1 VSIVPLIESGPVVM
15 AHALAALAALGL
27 GLVQLA
33 QSKGG
38 PRHRVIGYA
47 WSGLMIGVALT
58 SFWIHD
64 LRVIGPFSP
73 IHILSVGTL
82 VGLALALLAARR
94 GNIRAHRHGMLW
106 LFFAAL
112 IGAGAFT
119 LLPGRVMHL
128 VVFGQ

>member
-1 VSIVPLIESGPVVM
+1 MPLIESGPFVL
-15 AHALAALAALGL
+15 AHAVAALAALGL
-27 GLVQLA
+27 GLLQLA
-33 QSKGG
+33 LSKGTA
-38 PRHRVIGYA
+38 RHRVIGYA
-47 WSGLMIGVALT
+47 WSVLLIGVALT
-58 SFWIHD
+58 SFWIHE

-73 IHILSVGTL
+73 IHLLSVGTL

-112 IGAGAFT
+112 VGTGAFT

>member
-1 VSIVPLIESGPVVM
+1 MSIVPLIESGPVVM

-38 PRHRVIGYA
+38 PRHCVIGYA

-128 VVFGQ
+128 IVFGQ